1 MKRLTRTLLK
11 AAAIAAAALSA
22 THAMAWDICWSNC
35 DFTRT
40 KYPIVLEHGL
50 AGFDELGG
58 VLPYWNGI
66 PENLRSTGAEVYVT
80 QVSPF
85 NSSVVRGES
94 LIAQLDDIRAIKGQS
109 ALKFNLIGHSQGGLD
124 IRYVAAVRPDLVA
137 SLTTV
142 GSPHKGS
149 DLITFDIN
157 GNIVPTPATNAF
169 SQFVSMV
176 WSSLGGSPDP
186 ISITAVLKNFS
197 PAGIAAFNASYP
209 AGMPTTACG
218 QGQAVTQTSAGPIRN
233 YSWSGNSP
241 FTNMYDPGDPAMVAL
256 SLFYDEPNDGLVETC
271 ASHFGAVIRDN
282 YRMNHLDEVN
292 NLFGLTSVLEVD
304 PRTLYRNHANRLKT
318 AGL

>member
-1 MKRLTRTLLK
+1 MKTLTRTLLK
-11 AAAIAAAALSA
+11 GAAIVAAALAA
-22 THAMAWDICWSNC
+22 TPAMAWDICWTNC

-50 AGFDELGG
+50 AGFNKLGG

-94 LIAQLDDIRAIKGQS
+94 LIAQLDDIRAIKGKNS
-109 ALKFNLIGHSQGGLD
+109 LKFNLIGHSQGGLD

-149 DLITFDIN
+149 DLITFDVN
-157 GNIVPTPATNAF
+157 GQLVPTPATNAF
-169 SQFVSMV
+169 SNLVSMI
-176 WSSLGGSPDP
+176 WNSLGGSPDP

-209 AGMPTTACG
+209 AGMPTTPCG
-218 QGQAVTQTSAGPIRN
+218 QGQAVTQTAAGPIRN
-233 YSWSGNSP
+233 YSWSGSSP
-241 FTNMYDPGDPAMVAL
+241 FTNMYDPGDPALVAL

-271 ASHFGAVIRDN
+271 ASHFGTVIRDN

-304 PRTLYRNHANRLKT
+304 PRTLYRNHANRLKI

>member
-11 AAAIAAAALSA
+11 GAAIAAAALVA
-22 THAMAWDICWSNC
+22 TPAMAWDICWSNC

-50 AGFDELGG
+50 AGFNEIGG
-58 VLPYWNGI
+58 VLPYWYGI

-94 LIAQLDDIRAIKGQS
+94 LIAQLDDIRAIKGNAS
-109 ALKFNLIGHSQGGLD
+109 LKFNLIGHSQGGLD

-149 DLITFDIN
+149 DLITFDVN
-157 GNIVPTPATNAF
+157 GNLVPTPATNAF
-169 SQFVSMV
+169 SNFVSMV

-209 AGMPTTACG
+209 AGMPTTPCG
-218 QGQAVTQTSAGPIRN
+218 QGQPVTQTPSGPIRN

-241 FTNMYDPGDPAMVAL
+241 FTNIYDPGDPAMVAL

-271 ASHFGAVIRDN
+271 ASHFGTVIRDN

-304 PRTLYRNHANRLKT
+304 PRTLYRNHANRLKI

>member
-1 MKRLTRTLLK
+1 MRRLTK
-11 AAAIAAAALSA
+11 AAATLVALFTAALAASP
-22 THAMAWDICWSNC
+22 AMAWGVCWLNC
-35 DFTRT
+35 NFTQT
-40 KYPIVLEHGL
+40 KNPIVLQHGL
-50 AGFDELGG
+50 AGFNQLGG

-66 PENLRSTGAEVYVT
+66 PENLRSGGAEVYVT

-94 LIAQLDDIRAIKGQS
+94 LIAQLDDIRAIKGHNR
-109 ALKFNLIGHSQGGLD
+109 LKFNLIGHSQGGLD

-157 GNIVPTPATNAF
+157 GQLVPTPASNAF
-169 SQFVSMV
+169 SNLVSMV

-186 ISITAVLKNFS
+186 VSITAVLKNFS
-197 PAGIAAFNASYP
+197 PTGIAAFNASFP
-209 AGMPTTACG
+209 AGMPTTPCG
-218 QGQAVTQTSAGPIRN
+218 QGQAVTQTSAGQIRN
-233 YSWSGNSP
+233 YSWSGDAP
-241 FTNMYDPGDPAMVAL
+241 FTNAFDPGDPALVAL

-271 ASHFGAVIRDN
+271 ASHFGTVIRDN